1 MILNQ
6 IWHSLILHFVLF
18 FFRPYYRTTVSATK
32 SQENLHDNQRK
43 DFSLESLIY
52 KLCSTII
59 RNSTL
64 TMDWVGWNYSRTQTT
79 DSFEQRSSSEATSC
93 SASTSTPSLLWDPKV
108 HYCVRKSAPMDPKPT
123 HRSSVY
129 VFTTQFRK
137 HQFFEYNFVRIS
149 HLFHNYYTPKPFH
162 RLVFITLI
170 TSGKY
175 HKLLSPSLHNI
186 L

>member
-18 FFRPYYRTTVSATK
+18 FFRPYYRTTIISATK
-32 SQENLHDNQRK
+32 SQENLHDSLRK

-64 TMDWVGWNYSRTQTT
+64 TMDWVGWNSSRTQTT

-93 SASTSTPSLLWDPKV
+93 SASTSTPSLLRDPKV
-108 HYCVRKSAPMDPKPT
+108 HYCVRKCAPVDPKPS

-129 VFTTQFRK
+129 VFKTQFRK
-137 HQFFEYNFVRIS
+137 HQFFRLQFCMHFTPIPQLLHAQTIS
-149 HLFHNYYTPKPFH
+149 PPCFYHLN
-162 RLVFITLI
+162 
-170 TSGKY
+170 
-175 HKLLSPSLHNI
+175 NI
-186 L
+186 W